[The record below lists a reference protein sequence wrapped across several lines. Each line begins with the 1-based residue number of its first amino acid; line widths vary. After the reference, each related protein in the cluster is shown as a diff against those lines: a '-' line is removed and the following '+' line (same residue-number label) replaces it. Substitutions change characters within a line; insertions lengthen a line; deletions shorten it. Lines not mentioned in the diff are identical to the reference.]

1 MNTIFEKGKC
11 HVSQQQLAQMREKYL
26 TLMMLDMKILKGYL
40 NELKELGIE
49 LKKRKLVSTTALT
62 NNSVI
67 NNQNY

>member
-1 MNTIFEKGKC
+1 MNAISEKRLGD
-11 HVSQQQLAQMREKYL
+11 VSQQQLAYMREKYL